1 MVGKV
6 PRGSHSRLQPL
17 SPRVALIV
25 VVIAVCS
32 GWASKARGVGLLSW
46 NRGGDGT
53 GISVSFLG
61 VDCILGGSAP
71 SQNFPT

>member
-6 PRGSHSRLQPL
+6 PRASHSPLQPL
-17 SPRVALIV
+17 SPHVALIMV
-25 VVIAVCS
+25 VLAVCS
-32 GWASKARGVGLLSW
+32 DWASKARGVGLLSW

-53 GISVSFLG
+53 GTLVSFLG

-71 SQNFPT
+71 SQNFPS